1 MNPSEVCDRTL
12 IQEERNVRPTLHQ
25 LEVFCEVAR
34 RGSFTRA
41 AEHLSISQPT
51 VSGQIKQLAQTVGL
65 PLFEQIGRRLF
76 LTEAGEALLTTS
88 CEMFDSLERFQMTI
102 DDFQGKKRGRLK
114 LGVVTTAQY
123 IVPRLLGHFC
133 QAYPDVDV
141 SLQVT
146 NHAQLTAR
154 MEDNRDDLYIISQPP
169 AHIDL
174 ELKPFIDNSLVVVT
188 SRSHAL
194 AQRTSGT
201 KLPIRKLAAAE
212 FVMREAGSGTRRA
225 IERHFAQ
232 HGISNVCVRLE
243 LSSNEAIIQ
252 AVAGGL
258 GVAILSRHC
267 LEAMIVHPDLV
278 QLDVTHFPIPGQWYV
293 AHLHGKQLSVVA
305 QSFREQLLSLE
316 LAAA

>member
-1 MNPSEVCDRTL
+1 M
-12 IQEERNVRPTLHQ
+12 RPTLHQ

-76 LTEAGEALLTTS
+76 LTEAGEALLIS
-88 CEMFDSLERFQMTI
+88 SREMFDSLDRFQMMI
-102 DDFQGKKRGRLK
+102 DDFQGKKRGK
-114 LGVVTTAQY
+114 LQIAVVTTAQY
-123 IVPRLLGHFC
+123 VVPRLLGEFC
-133 QAYPDVDV
+133 QTYPDVDV

-146 NHAQLTAR
+146 NHARLIER
-154 MEDNRDDLYIISQPP
+154 MEDNRDDLYIISHPP
-169 AHIDL
+169 SHVDL
-174 ELKPFIDNSLVVVT
+174 ELEPFIDNSLVVVT
-188 SRSHAL
+188 SRSHPL
-194 AQRTSGT
+194 AQRTLGSKSGT
-201 KLPIRKLAAAE
+201 KLPIRKLAEAE
-212 FVMREAGSGTRRA
+212 FVMREPGSGTRRA
-225 IERHFAQ
+225 IERHFAE
-232 HGISNVCVRLE
+232 HGIVNVCVRLE

-267 LEAMIVHPDLV
+267 LESMTMHPDLV
-278 QLDVTHFPIPGQWYV
+278 QLEVTQFPIPGQWYV

-305 QSFREQLLSLE
+305 QSFRDQLLAMRLVSV
-316 LAAA
+316 